1 MDFRIKCS
9 RQAIPIAIKH
19 AVLIAGYC
27 SLPDLLCPHT
37 VYSVPT
43 HTWFQSTPLGDHGR
57 CRRVPRGFLSQFPS
71 VQFMYICRDHI
82 YIGHRVSL
90 GRTQVYLP
98 RSEPHSGA
106 TLSGRTPEPQS
117 SSNTCALQGAQSI
130 RSRKC
135 ISGCYIFGYY
145 PLRTDSA
152 AFTML
157 SHAFLM

>member
-1 MDFRIKCS
+1 MQVIAPCRICCA
-9 RQAIPIAIKH
+9 RTPFTQYQRPMVPILVCTQAYVK
-19 AVLIAGYC
+19 
-27 SLPDLLCPHT
+27 T
-37 VYSVPT
+37 VPP
-43 HTWFQSTPLGDHGR
+43 W
-57 CRRVPRGFLSQFPS
+57 PRGFLSRFPS

-82 YIGHRVSL
+82 YIGHIVTL

>member
-1 MDFRIKCS
+1 M
-9 RQAIPIAIKH
+9 
-19 AVLIAGYC
+19 LIAGYC

-43 HTWFQSTPLGDHGR
+43 PHGSNPGMYTSIREDGAAMATWIFVSISQCTIHVYMSRSYIHRSHTQVVT
-57 CRRVPRGFLSQFPS
+57 
-71 VQFMYICRDHI
+71 
-82 YIGHRVSL
+82 L